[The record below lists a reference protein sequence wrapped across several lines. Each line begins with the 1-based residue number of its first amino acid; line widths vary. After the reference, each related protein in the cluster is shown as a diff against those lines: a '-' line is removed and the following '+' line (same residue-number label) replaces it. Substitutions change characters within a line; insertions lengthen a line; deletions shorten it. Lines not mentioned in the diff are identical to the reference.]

1 MENSKPYFA
10 QFFVNPDIQMITI
23 FSATNRSDSNTEL
36 IARNYR
42 KLAEDQGFEARVY
55 SFCDLPGDFL
65 LAENYGDSPESFS
78 QVLKEMI
85 QPVDRFVF
93 IIPEY
98 NGSYPGVTKL
108 FLDTI
113 KPSVWQ
119 GKKAALVGVATGRAG
134 NLRGMDHL
142 AAVLNY
148 LKMEV
153 YSQKIPLSSVHQH
166 LNESGKIALEEYN
179 DLLSQQIKGFLK
191 F

>member
-1 MENSKPYFA
+1 
-10 QFFVNPDIQMITI
+10 MITI

-36 IARNYR
+36 VAKNYK
-42 KLAEDQGFEARVY
+42 KLAEDQGSEAQVY
-55 SFCDLPGDFL
+55 SFRDLPEDFL

-78 QVLKEMI
+78 QVLQEMI
-85 QPVDRFVF
+85 LPVDRFVF
-93 IIPEY
+93 VIPEY
-98 NGSYPGVTKL
+98 NGSYPGITKL

-113 KPSVWQ
+113 KPGVWQ

-166 LNESGKIALEEYN
+166 LNESGQIAFEEYN
-179 DLLSQQIKGFLK
+179 DLLSKQIKGFLK

>member
-1 MENSKPYFA
+1 
-10 QFFVNPDIQMITI
+10 MITI
-23 FSATNRSDSNTEL
+23 FSGTNRSDSNTEI
-36 IARNYR
+36 IAKNYQ
-42 KLAEDQGFEARVY
+42 KLAESQGCKAQVY
-55 SFCDLPGDFL
+55 SFKDLPDDFI
-65 LAENYGDSPESFS
+65 LAEKYGESPESFS

-85 QPVDRFVF
+85 EPVERFVF
-93 IIPEY
+93 VIPEY
-98 NGSYPGVTKL
+98 NGSYPGITKL

-113 KPSVWQ
+113 NPGTWR

-166 LNESGKIALEEYN
+166 LNESGTIAFEEYN
-179 DLLSQQIKGFLK
+179 ALLVQQITGFLK

>member
-1 MENSKPYFA
+1 
-10 QFFVNPDIQMITI
+10 MITI

-36 IARNYR
+36 VAKNYK
-42 KLAEDQGFEARVY
+42 KLTEYQGIEAQVY
-55 SFCDLPGDFL
+55 SFRDLPKDFL

-85 QPVDRFVF
+85 LPVDRFVF
-93 IIPEY
+93 VIPEY
-98 NGSYPGVTKL
+98 NGSYPGITKL

-166 LNESGKIALEEYN
+166 LNESGEIAFEEYN
-179 DLLSQQIKGFLK
+179 DLLSKQINGFLK